1 MKSSKTCVTT
11 EGLKFC
17 DIYGIDNYACG
28 ALNYFDKPAE
38 LKDLLRSCGANDIC
52 YYACGALN
60 DSNKTCGT
68 LRFINSLRS

>member
-28 ALNYFDKPAE
+28 ALNYFDKTCGAQRFIE
-38 LKDLLRSCGANDIC
+38 ILRSQRYLLLC
-52 YYACGALN
+52 
-60 DSNKTCGT
+60 
-68 LRFINSLRS
+68 LRSSQRFQQNLRNSKIY